1 MQNDRKKEII
11 NSLKEEMEQDQFS
24 FDDLLSKKEKRK
36 RKQEKKF
43 EEKIIRE
50 LEIKKDKRRKKELE
64 ETKKL
69 EKAKIKEALKKIE
82 TEPSHTSYDEN
93 APKVT
98 TIESSYVSRNYNK
111 EIKQKKEVNTFT
123 KMLLILT
130 AIGILVF
137 WGFNIVTSF
146 ERVNHI
152 YTIVCSSLISFGC
165 FSLVI
170 AGIMNHRNPRS
181 IFNVMGASSLLSF
194 AIINTLV
201 LTNVLSFPTQAV
213 LEDFSNRNVNEAMK
227 WASENNVTLTPKYEY
242 SDSIKKNYVITQ
254 SEKGEILA
262 KNIKNLEVIV
272 SDGPNYE
279 LEANLPDMVGWDVD
293 RVIRKLKEL
302 NFDLDQL
309 DIEFNFHEEK
319 KDLLYEQSKVGKMKR
334 NEKLTLKFSL
344 GKEED
349 LKPVTLIDL
358 KNKTKFD
365 ATLWLKRNGIKYKIE
380 YKFDDEV
387 EKGNVISTDPEKGT
401 KIEQNKMTVTVYI
414 SKGAKIV
421 APDFEKMSLDEIIDW
436 ATENNV
442 NLNYESEYN
451 VDIKAGDVIRV
462 SVKKGTVIEEDTTIT
477 VVTSKGP
484 LKMID
489 FKNDLNKLRNFAEQH
504 NIKLVETQEFNKDI
518 EQGKIIRVSHK
529 PGDVIHTGESIEIVI
544 SKGNA
549 IKIPNFIG
557 MTESEARNACSNV
570 GLDCTFSSVYSSKT
584 KGTIIDQNKTV
595 GSEVTKDSNIVLSV
609 SAGKAPSYDGGSS
622 GGGNWS
628 GGGSSSG
635 GSSSKPTPTQKPT
648 PTPPVC
654 NKTTLYI
661 YPHFIVI
668 DNPTAT
674 CNNIKSAYPGFK
686 FSCNYINSDSGKK
699 GQILNSK
706 ELNGLQIN
714 SCNTVT
720 VNIKNN

>member
-1 MQNDRKKEII
+1 MKNDRKREII
-11 NSLKEEMEQDQFS
+11 DSLKEEMEQDQFS
-24 FDDLLSKKEKRK
+24 FDDLMSKREKRK

-43 EEKIIRE
+43 EEKIIKE
-50 LEIKKDKRRKKELE
+50 LEVKKEKRRQKELE
-64 ETKKL
+64 ETQKL
-69 EKAKIKEALKKIE
+69 EKGKIKEALKKIE
-82 TEPSHTSYDEN
+82 TEPSHNSHGEN

-98 TIESSYVSRNYNK
+98 TIESSYVSRSNNK
-111 EIKQKKEVNTFT
+111 NTKQKKEVNTFT
-123 KMLLILT
+123 KILLGLT

-146 ERVNHI
+146 DRVNHI

-165 FSLVI
+165 FALVI
-170 AGIMNHRNPRS
+170 SGLMSKRKPRS
-181 IFNVMGASSLLSF
+181 IFSVLGASSLLSF

-242 SDSIKKNYVITQ
+242 SDSIRKNYVISQ
-254 SEKGEILA
+254 SEKGDILA

-293 RVIRKLKEL
+293 RVIKKLKEL
-302 NFDLDQL
+302 NFDLETL
-309 DIEFNFHEEK
+309 NIEFNFHDEK
-319 KDLLYEQSKVGKMKR
+319 RDVLYEQSKVGKMKR
-334 NEKLTLKFSL
+334 NEELTLKFSL

-349 LKPVTLIDL
+349 LKPVELIDL

-380 YKFDDEV
+380 YKFDDNI
-387 EKGNVISTDPEKGT
+387 EKGKVISTDPDKGT
-401 KIEQNKMTVTVYI
+401 KIEQDKTTVIVYI

-436 ATENNV
+436 ATKNNV

-451 VDIKAGDVIRV
+451 VDVKAGDIIRV

-489 FKNDLNKLRNFAEQH
+489 FKDDLNKLRSFAEQH
-504 NIKLVETQEFNKDI
+504 NIKLVETQEFNNDI

-529 PGDVIHTGESIEIVI
+529 PGQIIHTGESIEIVI

-549 IKIPNFIG
+549 VKIPNFIG
-557 MTESEARNACSNV
+557 MTESEARNACSNA
-570 GLDCTFSSVYSSKT
+570 GLDCTFSYVYSSRT
-584 KGTIIDQNKTV
+584 KGTIIDQNKSV
-595 GSEVTKDSNIVLSV
+595 GAEVTKGSNIVLSV
-609 SAGKAPSYDGGSS
+609 SAGKAPSYGGGSSGGSGSNSGGSS
-622 GGGNWS
+622 GGGNN
-628 GGGSSSG
+628 GGSST
-635 GSSSKPTPTQKPT
+635 KPK
-648 PTPPVC
+648 PPVC
-654 NKTTLYI
+654 QNTTLYI

-668 DNPTAT
+668 DNPTDT
-674 CNNIKSAYPGFK
+674 CNNVKNAYQGFK
-686 FSCNYINSDSGKK
+686 FYCNYVNSDSGKK
-699 GQILNSK
+699 GQILNSS
-706 ELNGLQIN
+706 ELHKTTIN

-720 VNIKNN
+720 INIKNN